1 MNEEVQSIPYYDSFD
16 RKIRR
21 MNKNEIAAFAFAL
34 GDYAFRGIKPDF
46 DRRYGLNEAEAG
58 RLWLAWEGVTNS
70 IDKAIKNQANGK
82 KGGRKRNTNPLGNIE
97 ILV

>member
-1 MNEEVQSIPYYDSFD
+1 MNEDVQSIPYYDSFD

-21 MNKNEIAAFAFAL
+21 MNNKEIAAFVFAL

-46 DRRYGLNEAEAG
+46 DRQYGLTKEEAG
-58 RLWLAWEGVTNS
+58 RVWLAWEGVTSS

-82 KGGRKRNTNPLGNIE
+82 KGGRKRNTNPLGDIE